1 MNKKNV
7 SKRLWIVA
15 VLGLVMVLQSTNAFA
30 RDGGRDGDRGGD
42 RGRSREVV
50 IVGHQRYSSHDSR
63 FYKPGWFWLNVALFH
78 PPVKYVVVPEPKVCE
93 ENKIRLISL
102 VLGI

>member
-15 VLGLVMVLQSTNAFA
+15 VLGLIMVLQCTNAFA
-30 RDGGRDGDRGGD
+30 RDRDRGGD
-42 RGRSREVV
+42 RDRGRS
-50 IVGHQRYSSHDSR
+50 RYSSHDSR
-63 FYKPGWFWLNVALFH
+63 LYRPGWFWFNVALFH
-78 PPVKYVVVPEPKVCE
+78 PPVKYVVVPEPRVCE
-93 ENKIRLISL
+93 ENRIRSISL